1 MRRPI
6 LLALSIAM
14 TGSPLLAEP
23 MLAPAE
29 LLAATAGRWTGEL
42 QYRDYETNQWQ
53 GLPVKVVIV
62 SQPDG
67 VTTVRTAAFDDGPKT
82 GTVWITTLVQ
92 VDPKAGRVAYAGARK
107 GRALDSGSAALALV
121 APAKDARHWTLI
133 ETELRQDGGGMAQ
146 VRETTT
152 RDGDRMI
159 TLKEVN
165 PVDDGKDEW
174 LPRNR
179 TMLTLVR
186 PRARGPS
193 PR

>member
-107 GRALDSGSAALALV
+107 GRVLDSGSAALALSV
-121 APAKDARHWTLI
+121 PAKDARHWVLI

-179 TMLTLVR
+179 TVLMRVK
-186 PRARGPS
+186 P
-193 PR
+193 

>member
-6 LLALSIAM
+6 LLALAIAM
-14 TGSPLLAEP
+14 TASPALADP
-23 MLAPAE
+23 TLVPAD

-107 GRALDSGSAALALV
+107 GRALDSGSAALALAV
-121 APAKDARHWTLI
+121 PAKDAQHWVLI